1 MCVCAYVCVFLHGI
15 HWIMGFIPVC
25 WRHKYLGSYSER
37 VLTCLHTLLLIC
49 IPGFPRCCGLN
60 CQILR
65 LLKSPCS
72 PISCKIWWVE
82 SPFSLLDR
90 RIYLHRITG
99 ASFSLVAWVIEWT
112 EQISNHFWAARAS
125 TMNNGCTYYTWHAK
139 PTCVCVCVLRRTS
152 FHLGVSW
159 TWGSYISLWVC
170 PWNIMEFPV
179 TWDMLRAFH
188 HAAFGSCSTW

>member
-1 MCVCAYVCVFLHGI
+1 MCVCVRMSVCFFMAFIESWGSFRFAADVTNILGI
-15 HWIMGFIPVC
+15 
-25 WRHKYLGSYSER
+25 LGSYSER

-139 PTCVCVCVLRRTS
+139 PTCVCVC
-152 FHLGVSW
+152 FAKNI
-159 TWGSYISLWVC
+159 ISL
-170 PWNIMEFPV
+170 
-179 TWDMLRAFH
+179 
-188 HAAFGSCSTW
+188 GSHLDLG

>member
-1 MCVCAYVCVFLHGI
+1 MCVCVCVCLCVSSWHSLNHGVQN
-15 HWIMGFIPVC
+15 PVCC

-125 TMNNGCTYYTWHAK
+125 T
-139 PTCVCVCVLRRTS
+139 CVNYEQWMHLLYMACQTDLCVFCEEHH
-152 FHLGVSW
+152 F
-159 TWGSYISLWVC
+159 TWGSLGLGVVISLYEYTHGIS
-170 PWNIMEFPV
+170 WNSP
-179 TWDMLRAFH
+179 
-188 HAAFGSCSTW
+188 